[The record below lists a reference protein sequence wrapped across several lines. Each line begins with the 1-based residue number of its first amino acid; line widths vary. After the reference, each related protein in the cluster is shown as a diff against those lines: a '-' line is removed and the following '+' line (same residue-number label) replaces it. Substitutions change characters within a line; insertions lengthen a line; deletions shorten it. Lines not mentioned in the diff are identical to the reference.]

1 MTGTIVTGSTQ
12 RLLQDGVKKV
22 FYVTAKDHKPVYSR
36 IYKVGKSSKA
46 YEVDVQVEGMGLASV
61 KNEADDIVM
70 DSFRQSF
77 APKYVPVAYGKGFQV
92 SREARDDNQYG
103 LYNKGARMLARA
115 MNVTKEVRTHV
126 LLNTAFS
133 TASAMTGGDGL
144 AMCSTAHINGPS
156 GGTFSNRLAV
166 DADFSQASLE
176 DMLKLIM
183 RATDDRCLAK
193 ALMPKKLVGH
203 TDNKFEFERVLYSDL
218 QSNTAENAKNVV
230 KGTFEE
236 TVLSPWLTADTDAWF
251 ILTDAEDGLQYYDR
265 TPLEFDQ
272 DMSFLNEV
280 TRYKA
285 YMRFVTGYSDP
296 RGIYGS
302 SGA

>member
-1 MTGTIVTGSTQ
+1 MTGTIVNGSTP

-22 FYVTAKDHKPVYSR
+22 FFVTAKDHQPVYSR
-36 IYKVGKSSKA
+36 IYKVGKSNKA

-77 APKYVPVAYGKGFQV
+77 APKYVHVAYGKGFQV

-144 AMCSTAHINGPS
+144 AMISTAHINGPS
-156 GGTFSNRLAV
+156 GGTFSNR
-166 DADFSQASLE
+166 
-176 DMLKLIM
+176 
-183 RATDDRCLAK
+183 
-193 ALMPKKLVGH
+193 
-203 TDNKFEFERVLYSDL
+203 
-218 QSNTAENAKNVV
+218 
-230 KGTFEE
+230 
-236 TVLSPWLTADTDAWF
+236 
-251 ILTDAEDGLQYYDR
+251 
-265 TPLEFDQ
+265 
-272 DMSFLNEV
+272 
-280 TRYKA
+280 
-285 YMRFVTGYSDP
+285 
-296 RGIYGS
+296 
-302 SGA
+302 SGGR